1 MSKKV
6 KKVLITGGAGFIG
19 SHLADKLISEGF
31 SVSVL
36 DDFSTGR
43 MENIEHLTKNP
54 NFSLKI
60 GSVLDK
66 LTLEEM
72 IFDCDFIFHLAA
84 AVGVKYIM
92 DNPLKSLLI
101 NIQGSENVLEL
112 ANHSKIPTFIASTS
126 EVYGKNENIPLKER
140 DDRILGNTYISRWG
154 YSCSKAVD
162 EFLSLAYYREKKLP
176 VIVGRFFNTCGPRQT
191 GSYGMVIP
199 KFINSALLNQ
209 PITIY
214 GDGTQKRC
222 FTFIDDVV
230 ESLFK
235 LMHCKKAF
243 GEVINI
249 GSDEVVSINSLA
261 KNIIALTNSSSPIE
275 YIDPKKVFG
284 ENFEDMKIRK
294 PDTSKLESLISF
306 KPLTPLSVILKK
318 TIEYFET

>member
-1 MSKKV
+1 MSKKI
-6 KKVLITGGAGFIG
+6 LITGGAGFIG
-19 SHLADKLISEGF
+19 SHLADKLIKEGN

-43 MENIEHLTKNP
+43 MENIKHLQNNP
-54 NFSLKI
+54 SFSLKI

-126 EVYGKNENIPLKER
+126 EVYGKNENVPLKER

-162 EFLSLAYYREKKLP
+162 EFLSLAYFREKKLP

-199 KFINSALLNQ
+199 KFIKFALLDQ

-214 GDGTQKRC
+214 GDGEQKRC
-222 FTFIDDVV
+222 FTYVDDVV
-230 ESLFK
+230 ESLFR
-235 LMHCKKAF
+235 LMNCNKAF

-249 GSDEVVSINSLA
+249 GTDEVVSIKQLA
-261 KNIIALTNSSSPIE
+261 EKIKTLTNSSSKID
-275 YIDPKKVFG
+275 YIDPKTVFG
-284 ENFEDMKIRK
+284 ENFEDMRIRK
-294 PDTSKLESLISF
+294 PDTSKLEGLIGF
-306 KPLTPLSVILKK
+306 KPNTPLKKILEN
-318 TIEYFET
+318 TIAYFES